1 MIFPIFEAEHGKY
14 EEEESAFDIHRMRMI
29 VHENDQ
35 ERRVVVVV
43 IVGWGL
49 TIREGKKGPDD
60 DDVRFSTA

>member
-1 MIFPIFEAEHGKY
+1 LFTRTTVERGAK
-14 EEEESAFDIHRMRMI
+14 
-29 VHENDQ
+29 
-35 ERRVVVVV
+35 ERRVIVVV